1 MEQQGGDIAVI
12 PRSIGGGSN
21 PIAALNVEPDTPP
34 ESSFNNN
41 SDPNHDQRE
50 RERERERK
58 RLSIWFVIDVSMGFF
73 FQKLGWRN
81 FVIYRPWFP
90 CFISLLLKLASMLPL
105 FLQEQP
111 EQVKFQQIELLFHF
125 VDFELMFCS
134 LVENKTSLETNLQAG
149 ASHGYELL
157 WVVLIGFFFAIII
170 QSLAANLGVS
180 TGKHLSEFCK
190 AEYPRMVKNYLWIL
204 AEIAVIAADIPEVIG
219 TAFGLNILFNIS
231 VWAGFLLT
239 GLSTLLLLGLQRYGV
254 RKFEMLI
261 AMLVFVM
268 AGCFFREMSYVKP
281 PASGVVKGM
290 FVPKLNGQGATGD
303 AIALLGAIFMP
314 HNIFLHSALVLS
326 IKVPNSVRGVNDAC
340 RYFLIES
347 GIALFVAFLIN
358 VAIVSVF
365 ATNVL
370 EKSSKALYAVA
381 LLASGQSSSIT
392 GTYTGQFIMHGF
404 LNLHMK
410 KWVRNIMNRCI
421 AITPS
426 LIMILSFELP
436 FALISLLKFS
446 SSSTK
451 IMIDNYIFIAL
462 QVIAISWILGIGI
475 IGINVYYLRTS
486 FVDWLV
492 HNDVPKLGNVLIG
505 IVVLPLTAIYI
516 IAVIYLTCR

>member
-1 MEQQGGDIAVI
+1 EQQGGDIAVI
-12 PRSIGGGSN
+12 PRSIGEGSN

-41 SDPNHDQRE
+41 SDPNHD
-50 RERERERK
+50 
-58 RLSIWFVIDVSMGFF
+58 
-73 FQKLGWRN
+73 
-81 FVIYRPWFP
+81 
-90 CFISLLLKLASMLPL
+90 
-105 FLQEQP
+105 QEQP

-451 IMIDNYIFIAL
+451 IMSYFSVK
-462 QVIAISWILGIGI
+462 VIAISWILGIGI

>member
-1 MEQQGGDIAVI
+1 EQQGGDIAVI

-41 SDPNHDQRE
+41 SDPNHDE
-50 RERERERK
+50 
-58 RLSIWFVIDVSMGFF
+58 
-73 FQKLGWRN
+73 
-81 FVIYRPWFP
+81 
-90 CFISLLLKLASMLPL
+90 
-105 FLQEQP
+105 EQP
-111 EQVKFQQIELLFHF
+111 EQVKFQQIELQFHF
-125 VDFELMFCS
+125 VDFELMFYS
-134 LVENKTSLETNLQAG
+134 LVENRTSLETNLQAG

-204 AEIAVIAADIPEVIG
+204 SEIAVIAADIPEVIG
-219 TAFGLNILFNIS
+219 TGFGLNILFNIS
-231 VWAGFLLT
+231 VWVGFLLM
-239 GLSTLLLLGLQRYGV
+239 GLSTLLLLGLQRYRV
-254 RKFEMLI
+254 RKLEMLI
-261 AMLVFVM
+261 AVLVFVM

-365 ATNVL
+365 ATVCTTDNISSANQKRPKLNVL

-392 GTYTGQFIMHGF
+392 GTYTGQFIMQ
-404 LNLHMK
+404 
-410 KWVRNIMNRCI
+410 
-421 AITPS
+421 
-426 LIMILSFELP
+426 MILSFELP

-451 IMIDNYIFIAL
+451 IMSYFSVK
-462 QVIAISWILGIGI
+462 VIAISWILGIGI
-475 IGINVYYLRTS
+475 IGINVYYLITS

>member
-1 MEQQGGDIAVI
+1 MESLQELQGGDVVVI

-21 PIAALNVEPDTPP
+21 PIAALNVEHGTAPP
-34 ESSFNNN
+34 ESSSGTPIMIRF
-41 SDPNHDQRE
+41 HFFIYIYRE
-50 RERERERK
+50 REREREK
-58 RLSIWFVIDVSMGFF
+58 EAVYL
-73 FQKLGWRN
+73 
-81 FVIYRPWFP
+81 
-90 CFISLLLKLASMLPL
+90 
-105 FLQEQP
+105 
-111 EQVKFQQIELLFHF
+111 
-125 VDFELMFCS
+125 
-134 LVENKTSLETNLQAG
+134 
-149 ASHGYELL
+149 
-157 WVVLIGFFFAIII
+157 VVLIGLVSALII
-170 QSLAANLGVS
+170 QSLATNLGVS
-180 TGKHLSEFCK
+180 TGKHLSKFCK
-190 AEYPRMVKNYLWIL
+190 AEYPRMVKYCLWIL
-204 AEIAVIAADIPEVIG
+204 AEISVIAADIPEVIG
-219 TAFGLNILFNIS
+219 TAFGLNILFNIP
-231 VWAGFLLT
+231 VWV
-239 GLSTLLLLGLQRYGV
+239 GV
-254 RKFEMLI
+254 RKLEMLI
-261 AMLVFVM
+261 VVLVFVM
-268 AGCFFREMSYVKP
+268 VGCFFREMSYIKP
-281 PASGVVKGM
+281 PASGVVNGM
-290 FVPKLNGQGATGD
+290 FVPKLNGQQATDD
-303 AIALLGAIFMP
+303 AIALLGALVMS

-326 IKVPNSVRGVNDAC
+326 IKLPNSVRGVNDAC

-347 GIALFVAFLIN
+347 GIALFVALLIN

-392 GTYTGQFIMHGF
+392 GTYTGQFIMQGF

-410 KWVRNIMNRCI
+410 KWVRNIMTRCI

-475 IGINVYYLRTS
+475 IGINVYYLITS